1 MWIFSDLLT
10 VTVHCQNISFKTCKN
25 NNNNNNQETSTHLF
39 VRHLQRVLL
48 FFVFNRGDGPLNDF
62 FNAAGPLIG
71 NDCVLAMVVCWQWL
85 CVGNGCCWAMI
96 LLLAMI
102 ISFEEQR
109 KVEGVS
115 VQNTVPS
122 AFAFLAFAFL
132 APFSPLPD

>member
-1 MWIFSDLLT
+1 VDLPDLLT

-25 NNNNNNQETSTHLF
+25 NNNNNNNQQTSTHLF

-85 CVGNGCCWAMI
+85 CVGNGCVLAMV

-109 KVEGVS
+109 NVGGGISTEYL
-115 VQNTVPS
+115 PS
-122 AFAFLAFAFL
+122 ALAFLAFAFL

>member
-1 MWIFSDLLT
+1 MWICSDLVT
-10 VTVHCQNISFKTCKN
+10 VTVPCQNLSFKTCKN
-25 NNNNNNQETSTHLF
+25 NNNNHNQETSTHLF

-71 NDCVLAMVVCWQWL
+71 NDCVLAMVV
-85 CVGNGCCWAMI
+85 VGNGCVLAMI

-115 VQNTVPS
+115 VYRIRCQVPLPLYRLCLS
-122 AFAFLAFAFL
+122 RAFLAFT
-132 APFSPLPD
+132 